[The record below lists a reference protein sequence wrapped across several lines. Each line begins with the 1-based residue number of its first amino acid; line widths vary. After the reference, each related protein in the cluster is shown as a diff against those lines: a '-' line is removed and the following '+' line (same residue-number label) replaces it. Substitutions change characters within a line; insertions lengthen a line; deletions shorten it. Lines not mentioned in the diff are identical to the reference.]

1 MYGQVVLPMKAA
13 GLITVAG
20 QSQRM
25 HAFKPLLPIDGT
37 PMIALTANVFRKAG
51 ITDLFI
57 VVGKRGEEVMSALT
71 GYNARFLWN
80 NAFENTEMFAS
91 FQIGLSAIRKT
102 GEYDAAFL
110 LPGDMPAVE
119 PAVLRQLMSKME
131 AEDWDTVFPSD
142 GTRRL
147 HPPLIRANLFDPLIA
162 YPGEDGLRGA
172 FRYLN
177 ARIGYV
183 ETPEQGCALDVDT
196 PEDYARVQQYL
207 LQKQAKEDDA

>member
-1 MYGQVVLPMKAA
+1 
-13 GLITVAG
+13 
-20 QSQRM
+20 
-25 HAFKPLLPIDGT
+25 
-37 PMIALTANVFRKAG
+37 MIALTANVFRKAG

-119 PAVLRQLMSKME
+119 PAVLRQLIRKME

-142 GTRRL
+142 GARRL
-147 HPPLIRANLFDPLIA
+147 HPPLIRATLFDPLIA
-162 YPGEDGLRGA
+162 YSGEDGLRGA
-172 FRYLN
+172 FRSLN

>member
-37 PMIALTANVFRKAG
+37 PMIALTANVFRSAG
-51 ITDLFI
+51 ITDLFV
-57 VVGKRGEEVMSALT
+57 VVGKRGEEVISALD

-80 NAFENTEMFAS
+80 NAFETTEMFTS
-91 FQIGLSAIRKT
+91 FQIGLGAIRET

-131 AEDWDTVFPSD
+131 AEDWDAIFPSD
-142 GTRRL
+142 GMRRL
-147 HPPLIRANLFDPLIA
+147 HPPLIRSNLFDPLIA
-162 YPGEDGLRGA
+162 YSGEDGLRGA
-172 FRYLN
+172 FRSLN

-207 LQKQAKEDDA
+207 RLKQTKEDDA